1 MSSRKALFIAAL
13 LVAGGSH
20 FARAVAQERPA
31 SQTTPPPAAQTSS
44 AAPQS
49 APAAS
54 SKSNDLE
61 ITANV
66 TASELRFEVVPEPK
80 VEFTGQ
86 PERETIWE
94 ADRQNLP
101 RPVQPGV
108 TYRNIGI
115 QLRISSV
122 FADIDRIV
130 AEALGETPVTDDT
143 PRDQVAPPANE
154 QPAAAPATGRKP

>member
-1 MSSRKALFIAAL
+1 
-13 LVAGGSH
+13 VQV
-20 FARAVAQERPA
+20 VAQQPTTEQP
-31 SQTTPPPAAQTSS
+31 TPPATSTNSAAQTD
-44 AAPQS
+44 
-49 APAAS
+49 APAATS
-54 SKSNDLE
+54 SATSAKPNDLE

-66 TASELRFEVVPEPK
+66 TASELRFEAVPEPK

-86 PERETIWE
+86 PERETVWE

-143 PRDQVAPPANE
+143 PRDNAAPPAGE
-154 QPAAAPATGRKP
+154 QPASTNAAPINSTPETRGKP

>member
-1 MSSRKALFIAAL
+1 
-13 LVAGGSH
+13 VP
-20 FARAVAQERPA
+20 AVAQQRTTE
-31 SQTTPPPAAQTSS
+31 QTTPPATSTSS
-44 AAPQS
+44 AAQTD
-49 APAAS
+49 APAATS
-54 SKSNDLE
+54 SSATSAKPNDLE

-86 PERETIWE
+86 PERETVWE

-130 AEALGETPVTDDT
+130 AEALGETPITDDT
-143 PRDQVAPPANE
+143 PRDNAAPPASE
-154 QPAAAPATGRKP
+154 QPSSTNAAPSNAAPINATPTPRGKP

>member
-1 MSSRKALFIAAL
+1 LAL
-13 LVAGGSH
+13 LVAGGSGQS
-20 FARAVAQERPA
+20 RAFAQER
-31 SQTTPPPAAQTSS
+31 TNGRTPPPATSTSS
-44 AAPQS
+44 ASQPN
-49 APAAS
+49 APATS
-54 SKSNDLE
+54 SKPNDLE

-66 TASELRFEVVPEPK
+66 TASELRFEVVPEPT

-86 PERETIWE
+86 PRRETVWE

-130 AEALGETPVTDDT
+130 AEALGERPVTDDT
-143 PRDQVAPPANE
+143 PPDNNAQPANQQPAPINAAPP
-154 QPAAAPATGRKP
+154 QPGGKP